1 MARREFVL
9 GWEARALVII
19 TATLVVFGLAAVY
32 SASAVTV
39 ESGRPL
45 GSARMWDQA
54 LGAVVGTALALVV
67 SRLNLDRLR
76 QLAWPLVGVAALLLL
91 ILVLPFTHAIAP
103 PQGGARRWL
112 RLGLSIQVS
121 EIAKLAVVIWTA
133 MLCAKKGAEVR
144 RLRRGLLPVMTIV
157 GPLAFL
163 ILIEPDLSVA
173 VTVVFLALV
182 VLFASGA
189 RVGHFVLLGAVGLLA
204 LRWQIERVEYQFD
217 RIVAFLNPAAA
228 GSGLTYQQTQSLIGV
243 GSGGL
248 VGVGFGHGQQK
259 LGFLPVAY
267 SDFVFA
273 TIAEEW
279 GFIGVV
285 LIVALF
291 LAFVVVGL
299 RLARQAGD
307 PFRQLL
313 GVGCVA
319 MIGLDAFQHMAVTV
333 GLVPTTGLVLPFIS
347 HGRTGLVIALVA
359 TGLLINLGTRRRP
372 ALVT

>member
-204 LRWQIERVEYQFD
+204 LRWQVERVEYQFD